1 MSSSLIIT
9 LEISLVL
16 GVVLVLGGWEL
27 YTLRRDMA
35 RDRAKQPAPSADT
48 VDAAD
53 STDAMD
59 FADRAPPA
67 A

>member
-48 VDAAD
+48 
-53 STDAMD
+53 TDATVVAD
-59 FADRAPPA
+59 IADRAPPA

>member
-35 RDRAKQPAPSADT
+35 RDRAKEPAPSADT
-48 VDAAD
+48 VDATNSMA
-53 STDAMD
+53 TT
-59 FADRAPPA
+59 DRAPPA